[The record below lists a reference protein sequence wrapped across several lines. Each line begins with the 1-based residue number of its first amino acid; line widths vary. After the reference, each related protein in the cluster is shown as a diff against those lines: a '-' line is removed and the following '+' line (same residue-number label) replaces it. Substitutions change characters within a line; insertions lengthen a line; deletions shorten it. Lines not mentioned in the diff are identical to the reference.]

1 MDRALPTPAGRRA
14 FTLVE
19 LLVVIVLITVLSALL
34 VPEMRGTFEEALLRS
49 SARQLIGASGVA
61 YSRAVADG
69 RAHRLHFDPATG
81 RYRVERRADPATG
94 PDRTDRAANQD
105 VPGGRGVIDPRIAVQ
120 LRHPAGDGDD
130 GGGRAPAPADRPAE
144 GTAKEAMVGVDGVGG
159 VDFFPDGTA
168 QAAEFILRDRA
179 GFRLALRVNPV
190 TARLQVRELTER

>member
-1 MDRALPTPAGRRA
+1 MDRALPTPAGRHA

-19 LLVVIVLITVLSALL
+19 LLVVIVLITVLSAVL

-81 RYRVERRADPATG
+81 RYRVERRTDPATG
-94 PDRTDRAANQD
+94 PDRTDRAANED

-120 LRHPAGDGDD
+120 LRHPAGDYD
-130 GGGRAPAPADRPAE
+130 GGGRAPASTDGTADR
-144 GTAKEAMVGVDGVGG
+144 TAKDAGVGVDG

>member
-1 MDRALPTPAGRRA
+1 MDRALPTPVARRA

-19 LLVVIVLITVLSALL
+19 LLVVIVLITVLSAVL

-81 RYRVERRADPATG
+81 RYRVERRADHATG
-94 PDRTDRAANQD
+94 PDRTDRAANED

-130 GGGRAPAPADRPAE
+130 GGGRAPAPADGPAE
-144 GTAKEAMVGVDGVGG
+144 GTAKEAVVGGDG